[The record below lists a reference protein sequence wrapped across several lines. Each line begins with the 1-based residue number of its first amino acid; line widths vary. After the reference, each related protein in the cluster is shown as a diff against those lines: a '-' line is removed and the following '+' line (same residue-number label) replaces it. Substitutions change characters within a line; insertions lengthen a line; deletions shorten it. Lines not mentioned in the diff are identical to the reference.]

1 MQNIFA
7 FKQCQQANFNIAK
20 DLIKVQF
27 SPDLNSMEPQN
38 ADELKEKK
46 KVALELFE
54 NNYLDKDIPA
64 SKVSSSELL
73 EAAQGAVDFYY
84 KQAKKDMDFL
94 RKTMVKS
101 AEDIHNTYLLLLL
114 LLVEIAE
121 LEEADIEEK
130 KQKAL
135 KKNLTVDLT
144 SLTYSSNKII
154 MMIKQHKEL
163 QIEALRNKVDWSGQR
178 DLLKQVYKELSKT
191 AEFLKYTEG
200 KEHSFEEDKDFV
212 LSIVKNFIFKNELI
226 KSFLEEDDLNWG
238 ENHSIVK
245 SMVLKT
251 IKSITPE
258 DETFE
263 LMALASNWED
273 DKIFFIDIFDLTI
286 EKDREYEELIAGK
299 TKNWDIER
307 VAALDKVIL
316 KMALNEM
323 LNFPSIPI
331 KVTIN
336 EYIEIS
342 KNYST
347 PKSRQFI
354 NGILDVVADELQ
366 SEGKIRKSGRGL
378 IDNK

>member
-212 LSIVKNFIFKNELI
+212 L
-226 KSFLEEDDLNWG
+226 
-238 ENHSIVK
+238 
-245 SMVLKT
+245 
-251 IKSITPE
+251 
-258 DETFE
+258 
-263 LMALASNWED
+263 
-273 DKIFFIDIFDLTI
+273 
-286 EKDREYEELIAGK
+286 
-299 TKNWDIER
+299 
-307 VAALDKVIL
+307 
-316 KMALNEM
+316 
-323 LNFPSIPI
+323 
-331 KVTIN
+331 
-336 EYIEIS
+336 
-342 KNYST
+342 
-347 PKSRQFI
+347 
-354 NGILDVVADELQ
+354 DVVADELQ